1 MNVQRATGSGGV
13 KMVIKTVIF
22 DLDGTIT
29 EPFFDFD
36 AIRTEMGL
44 TAQDGPVWEAMQKM
58 SAQRRRETEQIL
70 FYHEQ
75 KGIEESQLNEGG
87 AETLGELRK
96 MGIKIG
102 ILTRNRAVNAWAVAE
117 KHGLEFDAVLG
128 REEGPVKP
136 NAFGVLELCRRFG
149 VEPCD
154 ALMVGDYLFDVQCA
168 HQAGAV
174 AVLLANHPQADEF
187 AGQADY
193 RIDRLGEIIEI
204 IEKQKPRM
212 NTN

>member
-1 MNVQRATGSGGV
+1 MAIRA
-13 KMVIKTVIF
+13 VIF

-29 EPFFDFD
+29 QPFFDFD
-36 AIRTEMGL
+36 AIRAEMGL
-44 TAQDGPVWEAMQKM
+44 TAEDGPVWEAMQKM
-58 SAQRRRETEQIL
+58 SAERRRQMEQIL
-70 FYHEQ
+70 FHHEQ
-75 KGIEESQLNEGG
+75 KGVEESELNEGAG
-87 AETLGELRK
+87 ETLAELRRL
-96 MGIKIG
+96 GIKIG

-149 VEPCD
+149 IEPKE

-168 HQAGAV
+168 HQAGAI

-187 AGQADY
+187 AEQADY
-193 RIDRLGEIIEI
+193 RIDRLDEILEI
-204 IEKQKPRM
+204 VKMRI
-212 NTN
+212 

>member
-1 MNVQRATGSGGV
+1 MAIRA
-13 KMVIKTVIF
+13 VIF

-29 EPFFDFD
+29 QPFFDFD
-36 AIRTEMGL
+36 VIRTEMGL
-44 TAQDGPVWEAMQKM
+44 TAEDGPVWEAMQKM
-58 SAQRRRETEQIL
+58 PHDRRRQTEQIL

-75 KGIEESQLNEGG
+75 KGVEESQLNEG
-87 AETLGELRK
+87 AAQTLAALRK
-96 MGIKIG
+96 QGIKIG

-136 NAFGVLELCRRFG
+136 DTHGVLELCRRFG
-149 VEPCD
+149 IKPVE

-174 AVLLANHPQADEF
+174 AVLLANHPRADEF
-187 AGQADY
+187 AEKADY
-193 RIDRLGEIIEI
+193 RIDRLDEIIEI
-204 IEKQKPRM
+204 IR
-212 NTN
+212 T

>member
-1 MNVQRATGSGGV
+1 MA
-13 KMVIKTVIF
+13 IKAVIF

-29 EPFFDFD
+29 QPFFDFD
-36 AIRTEMGL
+36 AIRAEMGL
-44 TAQDGPVWEAMQKM
+44 TAEDGPVWEAMQKM
-58 SAQRRRETEQIL
+58 SPDKRRQTEQIL

-75 KGIEESQLNEGG
+75 KGVEESQLNDG
-87 AETLGELRK
+87 ARETLDELRK
-96 MGIKIG
+96 QGIKIG

-136 NAFGVLELCRRFG
+136 NAYGVLELCRRFG
-149 VEPCD
+149 VEPRD
-154 ALMVGDYLFDVQCA
+154 ILMVGDYLFDVQCA

-187 AGQADY
+187 AEQADY
-193 RIDRLGEIIEI
+193 RIDRLDEIIEI
-204 IEKQKPRM
+204 IRRS
-212 NTN
+212 